1 MNSINI
7 SHIEAKI
14 MTRNHIIDGKD
25 ILIVRWILTYNNRI
39 YISDILKRNKLIT
52 GNMIIKDIKVGAF
65 NIYFSNA
72 LHRFISDTKF
82 FHYGDTYHLLEE
94 MIVKVNKERF
104 DNAIKYSF
112 ITPYHGWNDL
122 GNTN

>member
-1 MNSINI
+1 
-7 SHIEAKI
+7 

-52 GNMIIKDIKVGAF
+52 ENMIIKDIKVRAF
-65 NIYFSNA
+65 NIYFSDNI

-94 MIVKVNKERF
+94 IIVKVNKERF
-104 DNAIKYSF
+104 DNAIKHTF
-112 ITPYHGWNDL
+112 KHRIMIGMI
-122 GNTN
+122 